1 MASGTTVGGGD
12 GEKEGSKEKQR
23 WAEESKVYKRKSVK
37 GLKDSSDKNNS
48 YGAQLGQSQTGK
60 LGSEDGNLLEEPVFG
75 VASGDSS
82 SRPLGDREVSGRN
95 GVGKGGFLRQENKVT
110 INLAMKSKREAREL
124 RKRLESEL
132 DEIRRLVKKIEG
144 QEGKKSSKA
153 GRGVDNGGKLK
164 RVHSEVDSVGT
175 PRISKPLHQL
185 SVSVVE
191 NSNDNG
197 DKEKR
202 TPKANK
208 FYKNTDF
215 LLAKD
220 KFPSA
225 EGNKKSKSGAGKK
238 AGGGESGHGFVSGKF
253 SNQMLKNCS
262 SLLDRLMKHKHG
274 WVFNKPVDT
283 VHLGLHDY
291 FDIIKN
297 PMDLGTVKARLSNN
311 GYKSPKEFAE
321 DVRLTFQNAMTYN
334 PKGQDVHVMAEELLK
349 NFQDK
354 WAAIEAEY
362 MHEMMH
368 GPDSEVGLPTPKSKK
383 APPAVMEPP
392 EMRTLSRSKFISN
405 PVDPKTK
412 TMISAGSGRTAAPK
426 KPKAKEP
433 NKREMTYDEKQKLS
447 TNLQSLPSE
456 KLENVVQII
465 KKRNPSLC
473 QNEDEIEVDIDSV
486 DTETLWELDRF
497 VTNFKKSLSKNK
509 RKAELANQGKGEAAR
524 SVPEKDLAPAAA
536 ETLKERKMEAKKNY
550 SSQTEVEKK
559 RDNASRSTNSSG
571 SNADSGSSS
580 GDSDSGSASDGS
592 DA

>member
-1 MASGTTVGGGD
+1 MASGTTVGGGN

-60 LGSEDGNLLEEPVFG
+60 LQSEDGNLLQEPVFG

-82 SRPLGDREVSGRN
+82 SRPLGDREVSGGH

-132 DEIRRLVKKIEG
+132 DEIRGLVKKIEG
-144 QEGKKSSKA
+144 QDGKKNSKA

-220 KFPSA
+220 KFPPA
-225 EGNKKSKSGAGKK
+225 EGNKKSKSSAGKK

-297 PMDLGTVKARLSNN
+297 PMDLGTVKSRLSNN
-311 GYKSPKEFAE
+311 WYKSPKEFAE

-349 NFQDK
+349 IFEDK
-354 WAAIEAEY
+354 WAAMEEEY

-368 GPDSEVGLPTPKSKK
+368 GQDSEVGLPTPKSKK
-383 APPAVMEPP
+383 APPVVMEPP

-412 TMISAGSGRTAAPK
+412 TMISAASGRTAAPK

-465 KKRNPSLC
+465 RKRNPSLC

-497 VTNFKKSLSKNK
+497 VTNFRKSLSKNK
-509 RKAELANQGKGEAAR
+509 RKAELANQGKGEAAQ

-536 ETLKERKMEAKKNY
+536 ETPKERKMEAKKNY

>member
-12 GEKEGSKEKQR
+12 GEKEGSKEKQK
-23 WAEESKVYKRKSVK
+23 WAEESKVYKRKSFK
-37 GLKDSSDKNNS
+37 GLKDSSDKNSS
-48 YGAQLGQSQTGK
+48 YGAQLGQSHTGK
-60 LGSEDGNLLEEPVFG
+60 LGSEDGNLLQEPVFG

-82 SRPLGDREVSGRN
+82 SRPLGDREVSGGN

-110 INLAMKSKREAREL
+110 ISLATKSKREAREL

-132 DEIRRLVKKIEG
+132 DEIRNLVRKIEG
-144 QEGKKSSKA
+144 KEGKKSGKA

-164 RVHSEVDSVGT
+164 RVHSEVGSVET

-220 KFPSA
+220 KFPPA
-225 EGNKKSKSGAGKK
+225 EGNKKSKSNAGKK
-238 AGGGESGHGFVSGKF
+238 GGGGEAGHAFVSAKF
-253 SNQMLKNCS
+253 SNQMLKNCI

-297 PMDLGTVKARLSNN
+297 PMDLGTVKTRLSKNW
-311 GYKSPKEFAE
+311 YKSPKEFAE

-349 NFQDK
+349 MFEEK

-362 MHEMMH
+362 MHEIMH
-368 GPDSEVGLPTPKSKK
+368 GKDSEVGLPTPKSKK
-383 APPAVMEPP
+383 APPAAKAPP
-392 EMRTLSRSKFISN
+392 EMRTLGRPEFISN
-405 PVDPKTK
+405 PVDTNTK
-412 TMISAGSGRTAAPK
+412 TVISAASGRTAAPK

-465 KKRNPSLC
+465 RKRNPSLC

-509 RKAELANQGKGEAAR
+509 RKAELANQGKGEAVQ
-524 SVPEKDLAPAAA
+524 SVPEKDVAPAAA
-536 ETLKERKMEAKKNY
+536 ETLNERKMGAKKIY
-550 SSQTEVEKK
+550 SSHTEVEKK
-559 RDNASRSTNSSG
+559 RDNASRSTNSTG
-571 SNADSGSSS
+571 SNTDSGSSS
-580 GDSDSGSASDGS
+580 GDSDSGSSTDGS